1 MVFRDP
7 RTKKRSKEKRMPT
20 PEEGVRLVKAFHK
33 IENAALRSAI
43 VKLVEELSQ
52 NCN

>member
-7 RTKKRSKEKRMPT
+7 RTKKRREEKKTPT

-33 IENAALRSAI
+33 IENPALRKAI